1 MPQIESNIKSVM
13 LEQGNSFQPRL
24 RVLMDLKYTRFGGEE
39 PDYIDLMGIKGKLF
53 VRTLKPDWFE
63 LCIVEQEGN
72 NSVRMGENTLV
83 NMIGI
88 LSPYLMLKLEELRS
102 GNDLWFRINQPTGWC
117 VTRRNSG
124 SGFETLSIQSRG
136 SEECKYPR
144 SEWIEHINATEF
156 NKIELVELPKIE
168 FPKIPLTEHI
178 VKFIDNARRAFSEG
192 RYGDVLK
199 ESRNALDALDVGLEE
214 WISNKPELKLEND
227 VKQNGKNDKRKNHLS
242 LLFNDAEKAN
252 RLSKIIG
259 NLHYYL
265 SLNPHE
271 AEYKGMIFT
280 NYDAKFVLHAVTGLV
295 SNILKHIEN
304 DVKTSS
310 G

>member
-1 MPQIESNIKSVM
+1 MSQMESNITSVI

-24 RVLMDLKYTRFGGEE
+24 RVLMNLKYNRFGGEE

-53 VRTLKPDWFE
+53 VRTQKLDWFE

-72 NSVRMGENTLV
+72 NGVRIGENTLV
-83 NMIGI
+83 HMTGI

-102 GNDLWFRINQPTGWC
+102 GNDLWFRINQPTGWS
-117 VTRRNSG
+117 VPRRNSD
-124 SGFETLSIQSRG
+124 SGIETLSIQTRG
-136 SEECKYPR
+136 SGECKYPR

-168 FPKIPLTEHI
+168 FPKIPLTEYI

-199 ESRNALDALDVGLEE
+199 ESRNALDALDKGLEE
-214 WISNKPELKLEND
+214 WISNKPELKLENN

-242 LLFNDAEKAN
+242 LLFNDDEKAY

-259 NLHYYL
+259 TFHYYL

-271 AEYKGMIFT
+271 AEYKCMIFT
-280 NYDAKFVLHAVTGLV
+280 NYDAKFVLHTVTGLV
-295 SNILKHIEN
+295 NNILKHIEN
-304 DVKTSS
+304 DVKT
-310 G
+310 